1 MRSCGLEFTFP
12 WIPRVATITRKSRPR
27 PEEMRSRAGFVFF
40 FFFFFAPLFLAGG
53 QTAAIRRDSQMVLQ
67 I

>member
-27 PEEMRSRAGFVFF
+27 PEAMRSRAGFVF